1 MCNSEVCPNYFSVNV
16 SVLAVVFHWQIK
28 KTQQFC
34 LKLLV
39 FWILSTKYNGLYG
52 TFTEKKLWHNSA
64 LHITSYLSF
73 ALSKILP
80 NSKAIKTLRNCRYL
94 GKTTLAVYLVFLK
107 LIFFKTFIIFLTYN
121 QINNSNI
128 WFAKVTII
136 LIPIVQVLF
145 SVFFSKKTRTLM
157 PLSFCF
163 RFTYTHYSKGF
174 KVLFLH
180 WIK

>member
-1 MCNSEVCPNYFSVNV
+1 M
-16 SVLAVVFHWQIK
+16 
-28 KTQQFC
+28 
-34 LKLLV
+34 
-39 FWILSTKYNGLYG
+39 
-52 TFTEKKLWHNSA
+52 
-64 LHITSYLSF
+64 
-73 ALSKILP
+73 
-80 NSKAIKTLRNCRYL
+80 
-94 GKTTLAVYLVFLK
+94 GKTTLAVYLVFSK

-145 SVFFSKKTRTLM
+145 SVFFSKKTRTLV

-180 WIK
+180 IYIYIYIHIHLYIYIYTISLTLRKIQVFSNFPHRNVSYPDYFCVLQQMFIYLPFNSNCDHFILGK

>member
-39 FWILSTKYNGLYG
+39 FWILSAKYNGLYG

-64 LHITSYLSF
+64 LHITSYLSI

-80 NSKAIKTLRNCRYL
+80 QWIKIKNAQKLSVFGENDSRHLCNCL
-94 GKTTLAVYLVFLK
+94 QTH
-107 LIFFKTFIIFLTYN
+107 IFWNFDHIFRICN
-121 QINNSNI
+121 QINSRNI
-128 WFAKVTII
+128 WFPKITII
-136 LIPIVQVLF
+136 IIMTVQVLF
-145 SVFFSKKTRTLM
+145 SNDFSKKDP
-157 PLSFCF
+157 PLN
-163 RFTYTHYSKGF
+163 GAEN
-174 KVLFLH
+174 
-180 WIK
+180 IKKNIFD